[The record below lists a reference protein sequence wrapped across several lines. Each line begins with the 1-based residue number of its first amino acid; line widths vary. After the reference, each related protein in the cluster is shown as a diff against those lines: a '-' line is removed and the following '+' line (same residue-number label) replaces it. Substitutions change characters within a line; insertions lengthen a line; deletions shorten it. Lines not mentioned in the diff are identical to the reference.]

1 MSKKTDWGKVF
12 RDTVNDIIC
21 AVKTPSAKPK
31 QMSCPNPKA
40 RFCILILM
48 GITLLFSG
56 IGIYSWIIIIML
68 FIILTFV

>member
-12 RDTVNDIIC
+12 RATVNDIIC
-21 AVKTPSAKPK
+21 AIKTPSSKPK
-31 QMSCPNPKA
+31 QPNCPNPKA
-40 RFCILILM
+40 RICILILI

-68 FIILTFV
+68 FIILSFV

>member
-12 RDTVNDIIC
+12 RATVNDIIC
-21 AVKTPSAKPK
+21 AIKTPTNKPK
-31 QMSCPNPKA
+31 QPNCPNPKA
-40 RFCILILM
+40 RICILILI

-68 FIILTFV
+68 FIILSFV

>member
-12 RDTVNDIIC
+12 RATVNDIIC
-21 AVKTPSAKPK
+21 AIKTHSNKPK
-31 QMSCPNPKA
+31 QPTCPNPKA
-40 RFCILILM
+40 RICILILI

-68 FIILTFV
+68 FIILSFV

>member
-12 RDTVNDIIC
+12 RATVNDIIC
-21 AVKTPSAKPK
+21 AIKTPSNKPK
-31 QMSCPNPKA
+31 QPTCPNPKA
-40 RFCILILM
+40 RICILILI

-68 FIILTFV
+68 IIILSFV